1 MLQNMNANRWIKL
14 LAVLSVITY
23 LYFIY
28 MSLSLRG
35 YDDDQVFLNIFYSNN
50 ILEHLLIRFET
61 WSGRFSVELVMTSTI
76 GYSML
81 WKLGVPASIL
91 ILCVSCNKIAD
102 LELSCVSIALS
113 FILFASIP
121 ADIHSDASW
130 WITGFYNYLL
140 PVSAATYTFS
150 ILTKKETNTLEKIAC
165 ILLAFYFPYMEQAGI
180 SFLVATAC
188 LFISKRNSI
197 SRFELLIALIVIIN
211 LTICLAAPGNIN
223 RFVLESWHWYPQYQ
237 TYGLTEKISLGFD
250 KLHQLM
256 TLRLN
261 FPLIALSVALFI
273 LRSSLGEMCNAIKI
287 AMLVI
292 STFIAISIANSFTGL
307 LHNGAFFSG
316 KTIDATRWSS
326 ITTYISYSYM
336 LAVISSILIVLIECN
351 LKRKINSTSIIAM
364 LIGFMTVTMLGF
376 SPTVYASG
384 FRVDL
389 IFEIMCIISFLS
401 IWVHIKTNK
410 NN

>member
-35 YDDDQVFLNIFYSNN
+35 YDDDQVFLNIFNSNN
-50 ILEHLLIRFET
+50 ILEHLLTRFET

-81 WKLGVPASIL
+81 WKLGVPTSIL

-150 ILTKKETNTLEKIAC
+150 TLTKKETNTLEKIAC

-188 LFISKRNSI
+188 LAISKRNSI

-223 RFVLESWHWYPQYQ
+223 RFILESWHWYPQYQ

-261 FPLIALSVALFI
+261 FPLMALSVVLFI

-292 STFIAISIANSFTGL
+292 STFIAVSIANSFTGL
-307 LHNGAFFSG
+307 LYNGAFFSG

-401 IWVHIKTNK
+401 IWAHIKTNK
-410 NN
+410 NK